1 MVGFHGPWVISGL
14 GEIWQVSIWVM
25 VFAWPEIFVTTDST
39 TIEILDL
46 TIIEIS
52 VIADVA
58 SEAMYIVHVLTFQYM
73 IAQAFSSC

>member
-1 MVGFHGPWVISGL
+1 MAGL
-14 GEIWQVSIWVM
+14 HMSDGIHM
-25 VFAWPEIFVTTDST
+25 AEIFVTTDST